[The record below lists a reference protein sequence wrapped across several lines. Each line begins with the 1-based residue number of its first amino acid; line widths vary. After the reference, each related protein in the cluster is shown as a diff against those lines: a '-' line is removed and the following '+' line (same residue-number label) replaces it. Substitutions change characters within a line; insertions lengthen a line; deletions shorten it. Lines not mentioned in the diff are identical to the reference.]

1 MSAARAC
8 GLAGVGL
15 LALAGCALDAP
26 IATTGPQFQTLA
38 AGATLPDD
46 ATCAARVRSTPEV
59 RAGNVTPNHVVPTS
73 AELAD
78 LSPWNSENAYDNRAL
93 VLEQRIT
100 GAFTGTTDEILQW
113 VACKWGF
120 DEDDVRAEAVQS
132 SGWTQTLATDWTTEP
147 TSECPPDADTRA
159 GAVDGAGGT
168 QCAQTYGMYQVVWQY
183 HKSAWP
189 MFRDST
195 PFHVDYVF
203 ALRRACYEGWDTSQ
217 IARAT
222 SSPPFTVGD
231 EWGCLGAHFSG
242 GWYDAGAM
250 SYIAAVKGQLA
261 GRAWTR
267 PGF

>member
-1 MSAARAC
+1 MKGGRERGARAASPALACWRWPAARST
-8 GLAGVGL
+8 
-15 LALAGCALDAP
+15 P
-26 IATTGPQFQTLA
+26 IATTGPQFQTPA

-132 SGWTQTLATDWTTEP
+132 SGWTQTLAIRLDDGADVR
-147 TSECPPDADTRA
+147 SARLDADTRA

-203 ALRRACYEGWDTSQ
+203 ALRRATATRAGTRARSRARRPAHRSPSETSGAAW
-217 IARAT
+217 ART
-222 SSPPFTVGD
+222 S
-231 EWGCLGAHFSG
+231 AAA
-242 GWYDAGAM
+242 AGTT
-250 SYIAAVKGQLA
+250 
-261 GRAWTR
+261 RAR
-267 PGF
+267 